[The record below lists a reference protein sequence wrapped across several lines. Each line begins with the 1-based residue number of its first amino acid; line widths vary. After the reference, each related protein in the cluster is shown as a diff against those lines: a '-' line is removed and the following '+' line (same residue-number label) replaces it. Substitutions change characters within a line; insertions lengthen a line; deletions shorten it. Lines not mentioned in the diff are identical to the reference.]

1 MNKAEAEAM
10 NGPHGYVLFD
20 PLTGSVMR
28 AERAQH
34 FVVPVDVLDQG
45 DLAIAHWCRVNP
57 K

>member
-34 FVVPVDVLDQG
+34 FVVPVDILDQG
-45 DLAIAHWCRVNP
+45 DVAIAHWCKANS